1 MAHADA
7 TVHVGTI
14 GEAVE
19 CKTCYRV
26 EVQLYH
32 CLLYLRIIVFK
43 NLLMACF
50 ESQFGNYSNI
60 MFIIFLHVNDSVMP
74 YNCLRSLASTNFT
87 FRWLPV

>member
-26 EVQLYH
+26 EVYLYH
-32 CLLYLRIIVFK
+32 WLLYFVIL
-43 NLLMACF
+43 
-50 ESQFGNYSNI
+50 
-60 MFIIFLHVNDSVMP
+60 
-74 YNCLRSLASTNFT
+74 
-87 FRWLPV
+87 